1 MLKIQFQSGHPLPA
15 DKKLHEMAE
24 NTEFQY
30 DMGYTAS
37 EFSQVLNGNFS
48 GENSELRCKLA
59 KPNSW
64 LISHKDSPMNIEIK
78 IEKKPDRVL
87 GAIAL
92 PVLQVYF
99 KVNSAT
105 KQQSEFFFNKF
116 FKYFHK
122 GGG

>member
-1 MLKIQFQSGHPLPA
+1 MTEK
-15 DKKLHEMAE
+15 
-24 NTEFQY
+24 TEFLY

-48 GENSELRCKLA
+48 GERSELNCKLTA
-59 KPNSW
+59 TNNW
-64 LISHKDSPMNIEIK
+64 FISHQDSSMNIEIK
-78 IEKKPDRVL
+78 IEKRPDRVL

-92 PVLQVYF
+92 PVLQVCF

-105 KQQSEFFFNKF
+105 KEQSEFFFNKF